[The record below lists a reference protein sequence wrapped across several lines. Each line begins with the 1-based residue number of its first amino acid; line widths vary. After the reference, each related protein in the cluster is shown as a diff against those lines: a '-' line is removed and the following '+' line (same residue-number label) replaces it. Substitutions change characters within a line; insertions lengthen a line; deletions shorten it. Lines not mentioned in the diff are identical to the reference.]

1 MRPTPVP
8 GYHQAIFNLKKF
20 ILVLFVASCISSQ
33 LSGLLDLDLYSSN
46 TIPTVCNQYLV
57 VKDVL
62 PGTLTAYI
70 AQNFST
76 IISIGCIIIECIALH
91 GLLQENSSI
100 CSLYGATLFL
110 GAIILAS
117 LASPKTQKS
126 KRARFCFQ
134 VLNAVQLL
142 FDDSLVLKHLLNYLL
157 HLFGAS
163 LEIDLLF
170 VDNQHAIVLVGTGEQ
185 RINHLQQTPVR
196 RIVVRLISQQKHFSE
211 NVLVTGHLKG
221 GFENGVEDTQ
231 LVFNGPNKVVVGGSV
246 GGEFGGHIGHQI
258 IASPHQGVQKVLHL

>member
-1 MRPTPVP
+1 MNPLDALYFLGTKNAPHPVP

-117 LASPKTQKS
+117 LAVNNLANWS
-126 KRARFCFQ
+126 
-134 VLNAVQLL
+134 NAFLTL
-142 FDDSLVLKHLLNYLL
+142 FLSFTTFSFVWNINGLTPMPPSLRPFIL
-157 HLFGAS
+157 
-163 LEIDLLF
+163 
-170 VDNQHAIVLVGTGEQ
+170 QHASG
-185 RINHLQQTPVR
+185 RM
-196 RIVVRLISQQKHFSE
+196 
-211 NVLVTGHLKG
+211 
-221 GFENGVEDTQ
+221 
-231 LVFNGPNKVVVGGSV
+231 
-246 GGEFGGHIGHQI
+246 
-258 IASPHQGVQKVLHL
+258 